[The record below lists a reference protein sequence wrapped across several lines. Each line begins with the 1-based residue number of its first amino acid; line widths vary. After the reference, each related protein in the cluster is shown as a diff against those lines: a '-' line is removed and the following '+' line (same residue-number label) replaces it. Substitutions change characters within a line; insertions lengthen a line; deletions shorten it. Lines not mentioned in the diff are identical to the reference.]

1 MEQEEFRYAR
11 IGTTIYKVVNRPMVG
26 GGSAKKLVAWRY
38 GLICQDEGKD
48 YAATIPKFDGF
59 CNLPNHINYQ
69 RDIDGFYNLYEPIT
83 HVPEAGPCPHI
94 LELVDHIFGEQR
106 ELGLDYLALLYLRP
120 VQKLPVLIL
129 VSEERNTGKTT
140 FLNFIKAMF
149 QDNVT
154 FNTNED
160 FRSQFNSDWA
170 GKLVIAVDE
179 VLLNRR
185 EDTERLKN
193 LSTARTYKMEAKG
206 KDRQE
211 VEFFGK
217 FILCSNNES
226 CPVLIDPGETRFWIR
241 KISPLAK
248 DDTGFLRKLKD
259 EIPAFLDFLQKR
271 QISSREQSRLWFA
284 PADLRTDALDKIIA
298 ASRNRT
304 EVDIAEM
311 LMDIMIT
318 ENVDHMSFCVADL
331 IALMDHFKIKVDKSQ
346 IRRILNDIWC
356 LPHASNA
363 LSYQTYEVNFM
374 ESTHFGL
381 KCGIGRYYTVTR
393 DDIKH
398 LC

>member
-1 MEQEEFRYAR
+1 MEQEELRYAR
-11 IGTTIYKVVNRPMVG
+11 IGTTVYKVVNRPMAG
-26 GGSAKKLVAWRY
+26 GGSTKKLVVWRY
-38 GLICQDEGKD
+38 STLCQDEGKD

-59 CNLPNHINYQ
+59 CNVPDHICYS
-69 RDIDGFYNLYEPIT
+69 RDIRGFYNLYEPIT
-83 HVPEAGPCPHI
+83 HIPRPGSCYHI
-94 LELVDHIFGEQR
+94 LEMVKHIFGNQW
-106 ELGLDYLALLYLRP
+106 ELGLDYLQILYLCP

-140 FLNFIKAMF
+140 FLNFVKALF
-149 QDNVT
+149 QENVT

-160 FRSQFNSDWA
+160 FRSQFNADWA
-170 GKLVIAVDE
+170 GKLIIAIDE

-226 CPVLIDPGETRFWIR
+226 CPVIIDPVETRFWVR
-241 KISPLAK
+241 KVNPLTE
-248 DDTGFLRKLKD
+248 DDTDILCKLKT
-259 EIPAFLDFLQKR
+259 EIPAFLEFLETR
-271 QISSREQSRLWFA
+271 QLVSREESRMWFHPHLLHTA
-284 PADLRTDALDKIIA
+284 ALDKIIA

-311 LMDIMIT
+311 LMDIMVT
-318 ENVDHMSFCVADL
+318 ENVDQMSFCVADL
-331 IALMDHFKIKVDKSQ
+331 IALMDHFKIKADKSQ
-346 IRRILNDIWC
+346 IRHILNNVWN

-363 LSYQTYEVNFM
+363 LSYQTYEVNYM

-381 KCGIGRYYTVTR
+381 KCGIGRFYTVTR
-393 DDIKH
+393 DKIKH